1 MHHFEGVCFSSWLF
15 LISQLLEAGVR
26 NSWNWPE
33 TGLGWD
39 LNVINLNVHSFL
51 RGRKFFI
58 LYRMVGRT
66 WREVLTPGYVE
77 PSSFPSER
85 VAMSSSRGSS
95 QTKESNSHVLHVLC
109 CRWVT
114 DHWATWEA
122 PLRVCTG
129 NTFLGHADAAG
140 PESTLFKKVYL
151 FGCPG
156 S

>member
-26 NSWNWPE
+26 NSWNRPE

-66 WREVLTPGYVE
+66 WREVLTPGYLE
-77 PSSFPSER
+77 PCSFPSEW

-95 QTKESNSHVLHVLC
+95 QTKESNSHVLHLLC
-109 CRWVT
+109 WQVGYWPLSHLGSPVENLHWQHISGPCRCCWSRK
-114 DHWATWEA
+114 
-122 PLRVCTG
+122 P
-129 NTFLGHADAAG
+129 TF
-140 PESTLFKKVYL
+140 
-151 FGCPG
+151 
-156 S
+156 